1 MFESYDQ
8 DIGML
13 TNKTAKKLIAYL
25 NSNLE
30 KFNLT
35 TEQWVVLLNLS
46 KQNKISQKLLAE
58 VSGKDQSTLARI
70 LDILERKN
78 FIERHPSEED
88 RRSFVIHITEAGLS
102 ISKKVTPFLDDLFN
116 NLLKDIHYEKLKIY
130 NEVLLQIDENINNL
144 QQDRRNSYENK
155 NSLKFNKTL
164 D

>member
-13 TNKTAKKLIAYL
+13 TNKTAKKIIYYL
-25 NSNLE
+25 NKELE

-35 TEQWVVLLNLS
+35 TEQWIVLLNLS

-78 FIERHPSEED
+78 
-88 RRSFVIHITEAGLS
+88 
-102 ISKKVTPFLDDLFN
+102 
-116 NLLKDIHYEKLKIY
+116 LLKDIQVK
-130 NEVLLQIDENINNL
+130 QIDAL
-144 QQDRRNSYENK
+144 
-155 NSLKFNKTL
+155 L
-164 D
+164 

>member
-13 TNKTAKKLIAYL
+13 TNKISKKLIYYV

-46 KQNKISQKLLAE
+46 KQNKISQKLLAKL
-58 VSGKDQSTLARI
+58 SGKDQSTLTRI

-78 FIERHPSEED
+78 FIERHPSKED
-88 RRSFVIHITEAGLS
+88 RRSFAIHITETGLN
-102 ISKKVTPFLDDLFN
+102 ITEQVIPFLDELFN
-116 NLLKDIHYEKLKIY
+116 NLLEDISSEKLEIY
-130 NEVLLQIDENINNL
+130 NEVLLKIDNNINKL
-144 QQDRRNSYENK
+144 Q
-155 NSLKFNKTL
+155 
-164 D
+164 

>member
-13 TNKTAKKLIAYL
+13 TNKISKKLIYYV

-46 KQNKISQKLLAE
+46 KQNKISQKLLAKL
-58 VSGKDQSTLARI
+58 SGKDQSTLTRI

-78 FIERHPSEED
+78 FIERHPSKED
-88 RRSFVIHITEAGLS
+88 RRSFEIHITETGLN
-102 ISKKVTPFLDDLFN
+102 ITEQVIPFLDELFN
-116 NLLKDIHYEKLKIY
+116 NLLKDISYEKLKIY
-130 NEVLLQIDENINNL
+130 NEVLLKIDNNINKL
-144 QQDRRNSYENK
+144 Q
-155 NSLKFNKTL
+155 
-164 D
+164 

>member
-13 TNKTAKKLIAYL
+13 TNKTAKKIIYYL
-25 NSNLE
+25 NKELE

-35 TEQWVVLLNLS
+35 TEQWIVLLNLS

-58 VSGKDQSTLARI
+58 VSEKDQSTLTRI

-78 FIERHPSEED
+78 FIERHPSETD

-102 ISKKVTPFLDDLFN
+102 ITKEVIPFLDGLFN
-116 NLLKDIHYEKLKIY
+116 NLLKDISYEKLKIY
-130 NEVLLQIDENINNL
+130 NEVLLKINENIDNL
-144 QQDRRNSYENK
+144 Q
-155 NSLKFNKTL
+155 
-164 D
+164 

>member
-13 TNKTAKKLIAYL
+13 TNKISKKLIYYV

-46 KQNKISQKLLAE
+46 KQNKISQKLLAKL
-58 VSGKDQSTLARI
+58 SGKDQSTLTRI

-78 FIERHPSEED
+78 FIERHPSKED
-88 RRSFVIHITEAGLS
+88 RRSFEIHITETGLN
-102 ISKKVTPFLDDLFN
+102 ITEQVIPFLDELFN
-116 NLLKDIHYEKLKIY
+116 NLLEDISYEKLKIY
-130 NEVLLQIDENINNL
+130 NEVLLKIDNNINKL
-144 QQDRRNSYENK
+144 Q
-155 NSLKFNKTL
+155 
-164 D
+164 